1 MTADSGGIPLDRLPE
16 PAGPVQVLRVEGM
29 DLTEAREPHR
39 HDYHELIWISE
50 GSGEHLLDGRRV
62 PVRPGAITII
72 GRGSVHVF
80 QRARGLRGAII
91 RFSDE
96 SVLGA
101 GARRAA
107 PGWLLAGHRG
117 DTVPVAPEDVPV
129 LEAAVDALAAESAHE
144 PDGRTP
150 ELQGHL
156 LAALLLWIDRWHDA
170 AGGGPEA
177 ADPDVDAH
185 HRFTRLLEAQFAAHH
200 DAGWYADALG
210 VPSAALSRALAAV
223 TGRST
228 KELITD
234 RLMLEAM
241 RLLRFTDLSVGEI
254 AYELGF
260 ADPFYFSRAFK
271 RNAGHAPMAYR
282 DVARST

>member
-1 MTADSGGIPLDRLPE
+1 MSLGTAAFPGTPVLVQV
-16 PAGPVQVLRVEGM
+16 PAGTTFLRVYE
-29 DLTEAREPHR
+29 
-39 HDYHELIWISE
+39 HD
-50 GSGEHLLDGRRV
+50 
-62 PVRPGAITII
+62 
-72 GRGSVHVF
+72 
-80 QRARGLRGAII
+80 
-91 RFSDE
+91 
-96 SVLGA
+96 
-101 GARRAA
+101 
-107 PGWLLAGHRG
+107 
-117 DTVPVAPEDVPV
+117 
-129 LEAAVDALAAESAHE
+129 
-144 PDGRTP
+144 
-150 ELQGHL
+150 
-156 LAALLLWIDRWHDA
+156 
-170 AGGGPEA
+170 
-177 ADPDVDAH
+177 
-185 HRFTRLLEAQFAAHH
+185 
-200 DAGWYADALG
+200 WYADALG